1 MVRSC
6 TCGEA
11 AVNPKGHPMF
21 QLVKV
26 IPGGEPEILL
36 RKDGKPR
43 FLKTGKAAAKA
54 ARLAAA
60 SLGFKV
66 QPRRVADC
74 DWKAREQA
82 RFGDGTYKLLP
93 WQGEAWWFGAIAAHP
108 LHYAH
113 VSAKYPGRVA
123 FTADEAKGLAD
134 IQTPMKAGKYL
145 TMLRCGLNSAQI
157 ADWSAKFSA
166 QFEDGLLQ
174 LATTREDCREVYE
187 TGPASCMSGKAE
199 IYASKPY
206 HPAEVYAHPT
216 DCAVAYLARG
226 GRTTA
231 RVVVSRELKQYTRIY
246 GDQGRLEPL
255 LKTAGYK
262 HGSMLGAKLLKI
274 PHKGGVVMPYL
285 DCGYYAHD
293 HKDGKSLEIVGTS
306 RDAAYCTC
314 NTNGMAG
321 PWNGTDENEE
331 EEENEGWSC
340 ACCDEHNPG
349 EAIGVYGDDAYWC
362 ESCFG
367 AYGFTCNHCHDNHHI
382 DDLRTVHLASG
393 SEAYWCARCARR
405 GAAYDSITG
414 RYTALERTP
423 R

>member
-1 MVRSC
+1 
-6 TCGEA
+6 
-11 AVNPKGHPMF
+11 MF

-26 IPGGEPEILL
+26 IPGGEPETLL
-36 RKDGKPR
+36 RKNGRPR

-54 ARLAAA
+54 ARLASA

-74 DWKAREQA
+74 DWRQREIG
-82 RFGDGTYKLLP
+82 RMCDGTYKPLP
-93 WQGEAWWFGAIAAHP
+93 WIGESWWHGAIKVKPAKDHF
-108 LHYAH
+108 AH

-123 FTADEAKGLAD
+123 FTADDAKGLAD

-262 HGSMLGAKLLKI
+262 HGHMLGAKLLKI
-274 PHKGGVVMPYL
+274 PHRGGVVMPYL
-285 DCGYYAHD
+285 DCGYYARD
-293 HKDGKSLEIVGTS
+293 HEDGKSLEIVGTS

-321 PWNGTDENEE
+321 PHGPFDDNGEE
-331 EEENEGWSC
+331 EDEGWTC
-340 ACCDEHNPG
+340 EACNDHQDSGQTSWNVNG
-349 EAIGVYGDDAYWC
+349 RFWC
-362 ESCFG
+362 ESCFDEH
-367 AYGFTCNHCHDNHHI
+367 AFTCASCGEHHPI
-382 DDLRTVHLASG
+382 GD
-393 SEAYWCARCARR
+393 AYPVLVRNGMTRDWCASCATNYATHDAETDRHI
-405 GAAYDSITG
+405 A
-414 RYTALERTP
+414 TP
-423 R
+423 EGIRP